1 MSGIY
6 IHIPFCRQACHY
18 CDFHF
23 TTTQYYRSEII
34 DAMVKEIEKRKNYLP
49 EKKISTIYF
58 GGGTPSLLNE
68 EELSRIL
75 NSIHKNLS
83 VEGEIEFTL
92 EANPDDLTSQ
102 KLRMLKKIG
111 VNRLSIG
118 VQSFRNE
125 DLKWMNRAHSVE
137 QADNSVRDAAQLG
150 FSNLSIDLIYGLPTS
165 ALDHWKKNLEEAIAL
180 PIQHLS
186 CYCLTVEEHT
196 ALSHFVKKGKVTEKK
211 DEASSTEFL
220 FAHDFLEQNNF
231 RHYEVSNY
239 SIANSESKHNSNYW
253 NNTHYLGIGPSAHS
267 YNGNSRRWNVAN
279 NILYLNSVKNNQSF
293 SEEEILT
300 LEQSFN
306 EYLMTRLR
314 TSNGISFS
322 EIENLF
328 GKNSADELKKKILA
342 YKKLNHFIQENGKLI
357 LTPEGM
363 LNLNPIVI
371 EWML

>member
-1 MSGIY
+1 ML
-6 IHIPFCRQACHY
+6 F
-18 CDFHF
+18 
-23 TTTQYYRSEII
+23 RSEII

-75 NSIHKNLS
+75 NSIQKNFS

-180 PIQHLS
+180 QYP
-186 CYCLTVEEHT
+186 
-196 ALSHFVKKGKVTEKK
+196 
-211 DEASSTEFL
+211 
-220 FAHDFLEQNNF
+220 
-231 RHYEVSNY
+231 
-239 SIANSESKHNSNYW
+239 
-253 NNTHYLGIGPSAHS
+253 
-267 YNGNSRRWNVAN
+267 
-279 NILYLNSVKNNQSF
+279 
-293 SEEEILT
+293 
-300 LEQSFN
+300 
-306 EYLMTRLR
+306 
-314 TSNGISFS
+314 
-322 EIENLF
+322 
-328 GKNSADELKKKILA
+328 
-342 YKKLNHFIQENGKLI
+342 
-357 LTPEGM
+357 
-363 LNLNPIVI
+363 
-371 EWML
+371 